1 MIKLHRCTKFH
12 AGIAE
17 WQGSYLSNNASLLLF
32 LFSCPPALADKSMNR
47 FKQQSTRQACLKSES
62 LDMIINLHALP
73 VVFLLLLLGF
83 TSCQKGINGPGT
95 TNTIDSTI
103 TDTTQF
109 IDLTLNGNRVFEI
122 SSTTAAADAN
132 WKWYPVSSFWGFE
145 LPDSLYYPLSSLKSG
160 LRNGDPLAIPAFY
173 FLKNS
178 YGLSLEAYINSKQW
192 WTPLVKKTFIDSFF
206 QAGNYSYAVSTSK
219 DTTFSFTPFSD
230 PVTRKLLGTGMQI
243 SWVDSKGTVWQTTK
257 GSGDQTNSF
266 FSISDNTSL
275 PFTFITGYSDYTES
289 TLISAS
295 FQCNLYDDNGN
306 VIRLTNGRF
315 RLKMTF
321 EQY

>member
-1 MIKLHRCTKFH
+1 MKI
-12 AGIAE
+12 
-17 WQGSYLSNNASLLLF
+17 Y
-32 LFSCPPALADKSMNR
+32 
-47 FKQQSTRQACLKSES
+47 
-62 LDMIINLHALP
+62 LP
-73 VVFLLLLLGF
+73 VLPVLFLLLLFGF
-83 TSCQKGINGPGT
+83 TSCQKGIATGGNLT
-95 TNTIDSTI
+95 TTDSTI

-109 IDLTLNGNRVFEI
+109 IDLTLNGDRFFEI
-122 SSTTAAADAN
+122 SSTTSVANSN

-145 LPDSLYYPLSSLKSG
+145 FPDTLYYPLSSLKSG
-160 LRNGDPLAIPAFY
+160 LRNGDSLAIPAFY

-178 YGLSLEAYINSKQW
+178 YGLSLAAYINSKQW
-192 WTPLVKKTFIDSFF
+192 WTPLVKKIFIDSFF
-206 QAGNYSYAVSTSK
+206 QAGNYNYAISTSR

-230 PVTRKLLGTGMQI
+230 PVTRKLLGTGMQL
-243 SWVDSKGTVWQTTK
+243 SWVDSKGTLWQTTK

-266 FSISDNTSL
+266 FTISNNTSL
-275 PFTFITGYSDYTES
+275 PFTFITGYADYTES
-289 TLISAS
+289 TMISAS